1 MKYLL
6 DTCLVSELVRQSP
19 DPGVIEWMND
29 CDEETAYLS
38 VITVGEI
45 QKGISKLEQVKKRT
59 ALQKWLDSELR
70 VRFRDRLLPIT
81 EEVAQNWGLLLGE
94 AESKGA
100 PVPAIDALIAATAM
114 THNLIV
120 VTRNDRDILRAGA
133 RVFNPW
139 NR

>member
-1 MKYLL
+1 LKYLL
-6 DTCLVSELVRQSP
+6 DTCLVSELVRKAP
-19 DPGVIEWMND
+19 DPGVVEWMND
-29 CDEETAYLS
+29 CDEEAAYLS

-94 AESKGA
+94 AESKGVS
-100 PVPAIDALIAATAM
+100 VPAIDALIAATAM